1 MSTERL
7 FMGVV
12 AIAVLC
18 FTGLIAQCSHRVG
31 ECKKEAIK
39 ANIKPEEIRAICR
52 E

>member
-1 MSTERL
+1 MSTDRL
-7 FMGVV
+7 LIGVL

-18 FTGLIAQCSHRVG
+18 FTGLVAQCSHRVG

-39 ANIKPEEIRAICR
+39 AGIKTEDIRSICR